1 MAWAEWEIFG
11 RGKCGSEGISLPAGA
26 PTETES
32 QVLTILTKAKM
43 KRLVTLTIAIVAI
56 PALSAVAADGKA
68 VYEKDC
74 AKCHGP
80 DGKGQTAMGKRSGAK
95 DYTDPKVQSE
105 LKDEAAI
112 KAVKEGYKNKEGKVV
127 MKPAEGLSDD
137 EVKAVVAYMRTFK
150 K

>member
-1 MAWAEWEIFG
+1 
-11 RGKCGSEGISLPAGA
+11 
-26 PTETES
+26 
-32 QVLTILTKAKM
+32 M
-43 KRLVTLTIAIVAI
+43 KKLITLTIAWLAI
-56 PALSAVAADGKA
+56 PGLSALAADGKG

-95 DYTDPKVQSE
+95 DYTDPKVQAE

-112 KAVKEGYKNKEGKVV
+112 KAVKEGYKSKEGKVV

-137 EVKAVVAYMRTFK
+137 DVKAVVAYMRTFK